1 MTPQTTPPSQSC
13 SLQPAFAQHPLPKL
27 TLLLHGILTPELSS
41 CKPPGFPEP
50 APQSSLSAGL
60 TPRNHADLTLPGKKG
75 ALSPRGPL
83 FLAGSPVFT
92 ACFPFTLWY
101 APQNSFSSWEAA
113 CLVCA
118 WRLHEPEETQVSA
131 TQVPSCCCCE
141 WQAEHQEKGLA
152 DMVWRVWSPPKHTL
166 PSVSAVRS
174 DSCKHSCL
182 RTGVHFTQLCIRVG
196 CESYCPN

>member
-1 MTPQTTPPSQSC
+1 MQR
-13 SLQPAFAQHPLPKL
+13 
-27 TLLLHGILTPELSS
+27 PELYH
-41 CKPPGFPEP
+41 
-50 APQSSLSAGL
+50 AHIAAVSLSAGL

-75 ALSPRGPL
+75 ALSPRGPP

-101 APQNSFSSWEAA
+101 APRNSFSSWKAA

-141 WQAEHQEKGLA
+141 GQAEHQEKGLA

-196 CESYCPN
+196 CESYCPNYCWVKSAHPHFPLACGSSDLSSRRSCRSRGSSSRGG